1 MSDEQQQKPKSP
13 VASSIVLQI
22 ARMSDAIASFNHRGA
37 KYFNLTDFEFDLYG
51 KQLQAD
57 MEHYKRLMKA
67 YATSLANAAKTTGDF
82 DMAAPAPVLESPEGK
97 KKRKA

>member
-1 MSDEQQQKPKSP
+1 VSDEQQKPKTI
-13 VASSIVLQI
+13 ASGIVLQI
-22 ARMSDAIASFNHRGA
+22 ARISDAIASFNHRSA
-37 KYFNLTDFEFDLYG
+37 KYFNLTDFEFELYG
-51 KQLQAD
+51 KQLEAD
-57 MEHYKRLMKA
+57 MDHYKRLMKA